1 MKLHFQVTVGLRLQ
15 NTPVRLCV
23 AHTGVLQVHGWDL
36 FMRVVIK
43 ALNKPTINHIS
54 ITDNGLMLMS

>member
-1 MKLHFQVTVGLRLQ
+1 MKLYFQVTVGLRLQ
-15 NTPVRLCV
+15 NTPVRLCE
-23 AHTGVLQVHGWDL
+23 AHTGVLQVHGWI